1 MLSFL
6 LDEKGKVGTNFFCVN
21 TQSDMKTQS
30 FVITGMTCANCVTR
44 VDKALNQSDKVLE
57 ATVNLATEKARVVV
71 SDNCDFDEIIEI
83 VIKAGYGA
91 IIDDKAHRE
100 KIRLAKL
107 KAEKKLFWSFI
118 ISAILTLPMV
128 IGMFAG
134 MFEIHEL
141 MFFHTPIVQLILA
154 TPVQFILGARFYKGA
169 FMALKNKS
177 ANMDVLVAL
186 GTSVAYLS
194 SLIFGLILGNGHA
207 VNFESAAV
215 IITLVLLGKNLEMRA
230 KKNTSAAIYSLQ
242 KKRAK
247 TVHLL
252 RDDKETDVPIE
263 EVVISQH
270 ILIKPG
276 EIVPLDVEILSGM
289 ASFDESSLTGEAVPV
304 AKTVGSTLMEGA
316 VNLDGIITARVIH
329 TTDESAI
336 SQMMSAM
343 EEAQATKPEI
353 QKTADKISAIF
364 VPIVL
369 IIALLTCL
377 ITALITKDMT
387 LGLLHATSVLVISCP
402 CALGLATPTA
412 IMVATGLGAKNG
424 ILIKDAN
431 ALEHAKNVTTV
442 FFDKTGTIT
451 TGKFQLESWSG
462 SANEFQILASLESL
476 SNHPL
481 AKSLDKIAIL
491 PVTNFQEL
499 AGLGISGTISG
510 KHYVAGNAQLMSDNG
525 ILVTSTSNT
534 SIFLASK
541 GKLLGTATFSS
552 QVKADA
558 AQTMSK
564 LRENGVKT
572 IMLTGDN
579 VNSAAKINEIVKV
592 DTVIAQANPA
602 KKAEVVSKATNAMM
616 IGDGIND
623 SVALSSAL
631 VGVAMG
637 AGSDIAMQSGDVV
650 MTSESSLA
658 KITSLITLSQ
668 KTVRKI
674 HQNYFWAFIYNLIG
688 IPLAA
693 FGLLNPMFAALAM
706 SLSSVSVIVSSLL
719 LGTKKI

>member
-1 MLSFL
+1 
-6 LDEKGKVGTNFFCVN
+6 
-21 TQSDMKTQS
+21 MKTQS